1 MEQMQNE
8 LAMRYAEYRKAIER
22 MTMMSDA
29 LMRNILKQKECAEYV
44 LQVIL
49 QQKDLHVTD
58 VTVQQDYKNLQGRS
72 AVLDCVARDSSDHRF
87 NVEVQQENG
96 GASPKRARYHSGL
109 LDMNTLNPREDFDS
123 LPEAYIIFITRD
135 DTQGSGLPIYHIDR
149 KIEET
154 QTLFHDGSHIIYVNS
169 GIQDDTELGRLM
181 HDFHCRNAD
190 DMTSKILAERMRQI
204 KETSKGVEEMC
215 KEMEQIY
222 NNGIEKGIEEGKM
235 KKAKEMAFSLSHM
248 GLPAEQIAE
257 AAKVSVNLVQEW
269 LSGKTGATK

>member
-1 MEQMQNE
+1 
-8 LAMRYAEYRKAIER
+8 
-22 MTMMSDA
+22 
-29 LMRNILKQKECAEYV
+29 
-44 LQVIL
+44 
-49 QQKDLHVTD
+49 
-58 VTVQQDYKNLQGRS
+58 
-72 AVLDCVARDSSDHRF
+72 
-87 NVEVQQENG
+87 
-96 GASPKRARYHSGL
+96 
-109 LDMNTLNPREDFDS
+109 
-123 LPEAYIIFITRD
+123 
-135 DTQGSGLPIYHIDR
+135 
-149 KIEET
+149 
-154 QTLFHDGSHIIYVNS
+154 
-169 GIQDDTELGRLM
+169 M